1 MMSTVWNVLT
11 CQDMGLAVTGCD
23 WLHSLPHI
31 RAPFVPQMDSQ
42 TRQDH
47 DGFVYL
53 YSLVHIHPTVK
64 GQRQNHL
71 EQTLSPA
78 SRGSYK
84 AGVQMPSGLMVFLP
98 FDSMNSPGK
107 CTLRE
112 CFRLG

>member
-84 AGVQMPSGLMVFLP
+84 AGVQMPSGLALTQQIHKVCVVRTKTRRKSGF
-98 FDSMNSPGK
+98 
-107 CTLRE
+107 
-112 CFRLG
+112 